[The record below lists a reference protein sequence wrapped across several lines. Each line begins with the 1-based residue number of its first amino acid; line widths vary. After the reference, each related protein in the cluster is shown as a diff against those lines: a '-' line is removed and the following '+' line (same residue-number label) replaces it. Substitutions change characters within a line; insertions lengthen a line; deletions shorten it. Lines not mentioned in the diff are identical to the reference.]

1 MTGGKTFVILK
12 KEIKSVCEW
21 RLEMKEKIL
30 ALLKASSDYVSGQ
43 DICNQLGVSRTA
55 VWKNIKTLKQEG
67 YEIDSVNNRGYRL
80 LSEPD
85 IMDEMRIREHMHTK
99 WMGNTIIYLPET
111 DSTNTQA
118 KRLGEEGAEH
128 GTLVVTQCQT
138 AGRGRR
144 GRSWESPV
152 GNIYFT
158 FLLRPEVEVSRASMI
173 TLVSAL
179 ALVKA
184 IEKVTGLKT
193 QIKWPNDVVVNGK
206 KLCGI
211 LTESSTDLEY
221 INYVV
226 VGIGINVNQT
236 SFPPEIMDKASSL
249 FLELGH
255 SVNRGAVLGEFLNQF
270 ELYYEIFIQTEDMSE
285 LVNIYN
291 EMLVNS
297 GREVKIIEKG
307 QERILKAIGIDQ
319 NGGLIVENA
328 DGKRESIISGEV
340 SVRGL
345 YGYV

>member
-1 MTGGKTFVILK
+1 
-12 KEIKSVCEW
+12 
-21 RLEMKEKIL
+21 MKEKIL
-30 ALLKASSDYVSGQ
+30 TLLKASSGYVSGQ
-43 DICNQLGVSRTA
+43 DICNRLGVSRTA
-55 VWKNIKTLKQEG
+55 VWKYIKALKQEG
-67 YEIDSVNNRGYRL
+67 YEIDSVNNRGYCL

-85 IMDEMRIREHMHTK
+85 IMDEMRIREHMNTK

-118 KRLGEEGAEH
+118 KRLGEDGAEH

-179 ALVKA
+179 ALAKA

-193 QIKWPNDVVVNGK
+193 QIKWPNDVVANGK

-236 SFPPEIMDKASSL
+236 AFSPEIKDKASSL

-255 SVNRGAVLGEFLNQF
+255 SVNRGALLGEFLNQF

-285 LVNIYN
+285 LVDTYN

-297 GREVKIIEKG
+297 GREVKIIEKD
-307 QERILKAIGIDQ
+307 QERIFKAIGIDQ

-328 DGKRESIISGEV
+328 EGKRESIISGEV

>member
-1 MTGGKTFVILK
+1 
-12 KEIKSVCEW
+12 
-21 RLEMKEKIL
+21 MKEKIL
-30 ALLKASSDYVSGQ
+30 TLLKSSSDYVSGQ
-43 DICNQLGVSRTA
+43 DICNLLGVSRTA
-55 VWKNIKTLKQEG
+55 VWKNINALKQEG
-67 YEIDSVNNRGYRL
+67 YVIDSVNNKGYRL
-80 LSEPD
+80 ISEPD
-85 IMDEMRIREHMHTK
+85 IINEMRIREYMNTK
-99 WMGNTIIYLPET
+99 WMGKNIIYLPVT

-144 GRSWESPV
+144 GRSWESPE

-158 FLLRPEVEVSRASMI
+158 FILRPDVEVSRASMI

-179 ALVKA
+179 ALAKA
-184 IEKVTGLKT
+184 IEKVTGLNT
-193 QIKWPNDVVVNGK
+193 QIKWPNDVVANGK

-236 SFPPEIMDKASSL
+236 SFPAELTDKASSL
-249 FLELGH
+249 LLELGH
-255 SVNRGAVLGEFLNQF
+255 SVNRGAVLGEFLNRF
-270 ELYYEIFIQTEDMSE
+270 EAYYEIFIETEDMSE
-285 LVNIYN
+285 LIDTYN
-291 EMLVNS
+291 ELLVNC
-297 GREVKIIEKG
+297 GREVKIIEKDR
-307 QERILKAIGIDQ
+307 ERILKAIGIDK
-319 NGGLIVENA
+319 NGGLIVENSE
-328 DGKRESIISGEV
+328 GVRESIISGEV

>member
-1 MTGGKTFVILK
+1 
-12 KEIKSVCEW
+12 
-21 RLEMKEKIL
+21 MKEKIL
-30 ALLKASSDYVSGQ
+30 ALLKSSSDYVSGQ
-43 DICNQLGVSRTA
+43 DICNRLGVSRTA
-55 VWKNIKTLKQEG
+55 VWKNINTLKQEG
-67 YEIDSVNNRGYRL
+67 YEIDSVNNKGYRL
-80 LSEPD
+80 ISEPD
-85 IMDEMRIREHMHTK
+85 IINEMRIREYMNTK
-99 WMGNTIIYLPET
+99 WMGKKIIYLPVT

-144 GRSWESPV
+144 GRSWESPE
-152 GNIYFT
+152 GNVYFT
-158 FLLRPEVEVSRASMI
+158 FILRPDVEVSRASMI

-179 ALVKA
+179 ALAKA
-184 IEKVTGLKT
+184 IEKVTGLNT
-193 QIKWPNDVVVNGK
+193 QIKWPNDVVANGK

-236 SFPPEIMDKASSL
+236 SFPDELADKASSL

-255 SVNRGAVLGEFLNQF
+255 SVNRGAVLGEFLNLF
-270 ELYYEIFIQTEDMSE
+270 EVYYDIFIKTEDMSG
-285 LVNIYN
+285 LIDVYN
-291 EMLVNS
+291 EMLVNC
-297 GREVKIIEKG
+297 GREVKIIEKDK
-307 QERILKAIGIDQ
+307 ERILKAIGIDE
-319 NGGLIVENA
+319 NGGLIVENPE
-328 DGKRESIISGEV
+328 GIRESIISGEV

>member
-1 MTGGKTFVILK
+1 
-12 KEIKSVCEW
+12 
-21 RLEMKEKIL
+21 MKEKIL
-30 ALLKASSDYVSGQ
+30 TLLKASSGYVSGQ
-43 DICNQLGVSRTA
+43 DICNRLGVSRTA
-55 VWKNIKTLKQEG
+55 VWKYIKALKQEG
-67 YEIDSVNNRGYRL
+67 YEIDSVNNRGYCL

-85 IMDEMRIREHMHTK
+85 IMDEMRIREHMNTK

-118 KRLGEEGAEH
+118 KRLGEDGAEH

-179 ALVKA
+179 ALAKA

-193 QIKWPNDVVVNGK
+193 QIKWPNDVVANGK

-236 SFPPEIMDKASSL
+236 AFSPEIKDKASSL

-255 SVNRGAVLGEFLNQF
+255 SVNRGALLGEFLNQF

-285 LVNIYN
+285 LVDTYN

-297 GREVKIIEKG
+297 GRAVKIIEKD
-307 QERILKAIGIDQ
+307 QERIFKAIGIDQ

-328 DGKRESIISGEV
+328 EGKRESIISGEV